1 MVKKRKT
8 FRFNQSKK
16 KRKRRLKPVIKRRL
30 KMLAVLVTL
39 LFLGLWIRRNLMMQ
53 AEQKAFAKADRSAFV
68 EIVGKTAEDLAHQHD
83 LYASVMVAQAI
94 LESDWGQSQLTK
106 EANNL
111 FGIKGDYWGQF
122 YEIET
127 AEDDGT
133 GNLYTVVARFRKYP
147 TYHASLKDNANLLSK
162 GLAGAPDF
170 YVGAWKSQTGSYQ
183 EATDYLQG
191 RYATDT
197 SYASKLNALIEQY
210 DLTRFDR

>member
-1 MVKKRKT
+1 
-8 FRFNQSKK
+8 
-16 KRKRRLKPVIKRRL
+16 
-30 KMLAVLVTL
+30 MLAVLVAL
-39 LFLGLWIRRNLMMQ
+39 LFLGLWIRRDLMMQ
-53 AEQKAFAKADRSAFV
+53 AEQKAFAQANRSAFV

-147 TYHASLKDNANLLSK
+147 TYHASLKDNAKLLSK

-170 YVGAWKSQTGSYQ
+170 YAGAWKSQTSSYQ
-183 EATDYLQG
+183 EATAYLQG